1 MAAHIVKPMDI
12 SAFIPDNDYAFTG
25 DCCGEV
31 IPGLCDLGLVSNQYP
46 MPGENLIPLLSKS
59 FR

>member
-1 MAAHIVKPMDI
+1 MDI